1 MLMMGCRKSN
11 IGFTC
16 PDEGCDSLKT
26 GGALCTQQRSTGV
39 CYERSVR
46 GCGGSNFKERRCT
59 PAPFDLE
66 RPNLVFVRTFS
77 TNRRCNHQIVVDFDI
92 L

>member
-39 CYERSVR
+39 CYERRKKYIRR
-46 GCGGSNFKERRCT
+46 GMWRFKFLRKT
-59 PAPFDLE
+59 
-66 RPNLVFVRTFS
+66 VYSRTIWLRATKSGVCPHFQHKS
-77 TNRRCNHQIVVDFDI
+77 S